1 MGWFPLMAP
10 MGTPQPI
17 IEKISADLRVVLA
30 QPELQKRF
38 LDLGTFV
45 RPMSPQEVTAFIQR
59 ERSVWQPVVRRIG
72 FGNK

>member
-10 MGTPQPI
+10 TRTLQPI

-45 RPMSPQEVTAFIQR
+45 RPMSPQQVGAFIQH

-72 FGNK
+72 FGNN